1 MGPEMT
7 GEPLSDLDVLKRE
20 SAEKTNAAVVE
31 GKHDTQMAVAA
42 SERYFDQAKSVVGNV
57 FASAQNF
64 LRGSTGGQ
72 VHPQG
77 SSTGIAAPESIKS
90 EGKADNVLASL
101 QSTAGSAIGAT
112 QQYLASAQATVQPH
126 VESARQALE
135 PRVVGAKAAAQSHV
149 DKVRETAHV
158 GHFGLPGFT
167 QSDHPSTNLPIDA
180 KETPGSE
187 PRTTTTTA
195 GADRPKLESGV
206 A

>member
-1 MGPEMT
+1 MAMG
-7 GEPLSDLDVLKRE
+7 
-20 SAEKTNAAVVE
+20 
-31 GKHDTQMAVAA
+31 A
-42 SERYFDQAKSVVGNV
+42 SERYFDQAKSVVGSV
-57 FASAQNF
+57 FASAQDF

-77 SSTGIAAPESIKS
+77 SSAGIAAPESTQP
-90 EGKADNVLASL
+90 EGKPDNVLASL
-101 QSTAGSAIGAT
+101 QSTAGSAIGTT

-135 PRVVGAKAAAQSHV
+135 PPVADAKAAAQSHI
-149 DKVRETAHV
+149 DKARETAQ
-158 GHFGLPGFT
+158 GHLGMGSKSDAVTLPACT

-187 PRTTTTTA
+187 CRTTTTS
-195 GADRPKLESGV
+195 GADSPKLESGV